1 MPSLEQQYAA
11 TIYNQISDYPG
22 RFAEDSPE
30 RKSYGSMA
38 HTLPILVRQAG
49 LAQALAFVQS
59 RRKDPYDKLLEHL
72 TAAVGETDLLAASR
86 QVELSDYIY
95 LTERVML
102 ALKWYKRFAQSV
114 LKVDTTDEFDD
125 RGGQ

>member
-1 MPSLEQQYAA
+1 MPNLEQQYAA
-11 TIYNQISDYPG
+11 TIYKQISDYPG

-30 RKSYGSMA
+30 RKRYGSMA
-38 HTLPILVRQAG
+38 HMLPILVRQAG

-59 RRKDPYDKLLEHL
+59 RRKEPYNKLLEHL

-86 QVELSDYIY
+86 QAELSEYIY

-102 ALKWYKRFAQSV
+102 ALRWYKRFAQSV
-114 LKVDTTDEFDD
+114 LKVDMTDQFDD